1 MLNVAKLSQALGTRV
16 LVRFGNVSVWAV
28 VRDVRKAWSRVD
40 LLVSPESG
48 EGEEWVSME
57 RVVRA
62 DSALLLK

>member
-16 LVRFGNVSVWAV
+16 LVRFGSVSVWAV
-28 VRDVRKAWSRVD
+28 VNDVRKVWNRVD
-40 LLVSPESG
+40 LLIQPESG
-48 EGEEWVSME
+48 EGEEWVSMD